1 MWLRQADNTFRFPI
15 FPSSFEVK
23 GNAIV
28 NITNII
34 KLGEVVVFGGIGLRS
49 TYISSFFPNR
59 NYPFCD
65 YAGFPK
71 PYDCVALLK
80 DWMEKGYILRF
91 IITETN
97 INFECIITDFS
108 YKEQD
113 GTRDVYFTLN
123 LKEYKRIQIPKVNS
137 VSKDTDLS
145 SSKVVP
151 ITKGFEVKNKQKTH
165 KVGKGDSLWSLAKK
179 YYGNGDL
186 WKKIYDANKKLIKNP
201 DIIQDGW
208 VLTIP

>member
-23 GNAIV
+23 GNSIV
-28 NITNII
+28 NTTNII
-34 KLGEVVVFGGIGLRS
+34 KLGEVVVFGGVGLRS
-49 TYISSFFPNR
+49 TDISSFFPNQ

-123 LKEYKRIQIPKVNS
+123 LKEYKRIQIPKVNTNNDE
-137 VSKDTDLS
+137 KLS
-145 SSKVVP
+145 SAKNVP
-151 ITKGFEVKNKQKTH
+151 LTKGFDTKQKTH

-201 DIIQDGW
+201 DHIEDGW
-208 VLTIP
+208 VLVIP

>member
-1 MWLRQADNTFRFPI
+1 MEMWLRQADNAFRFPI

-23 GNAIV
+23 GSAVINT
-28 NITNII
+28 TNII
-34 KLGEVVVFGGIGLRS
+34 ELGEVVVFGGIGLRS
-49 TYISSFFPNR
+49 TDISSFFPNQ

-123 LKEYKRIQIPKVNS
+123 LKEYKRIQIPSINS
-137 VSKDTDLS
+137 SDEKITSVKD
-145 SSKVVP
+145 VP
-151 ITKGFEVKNKQKTH
+151 ITKGFETKKQRTH
-165 KVGKGDSLWSLAKK
+165 KVVKGDNLWSLSQK

-186 WKKIYDANKKLIKNP
+186 YEKIVKANDKLIKTADHIEN
-201 DIIQDGW
+201 GW
-208 VLTIP
+208 VLVIP

>member
-1 MWLRQADNTFRFPI
+1 MEMWLRQADNTFRFPI

-23 GNAIV
+23 GNSIV
-28 NITNII
+28 NTTNII

-49 TYISSFFPNR
+49 TDISSFFPNQ

-80 DWMEKGYILRF
+80 GWMEKGFILRF
-91 IITETN
+91 IITETDV
-97 INFECIITDFS
+97 NFECIITDFS

-123 LKEYKRIQIPKVNS
+123 LKEYKRIQIPSINS
-137 VSKDTDLS
+137 SDGKITSVKD
-145 SSKVVP
+145 VP
-151 ITKGFEVKNKQKTH
+151 ITKGFETKKQRTH
-165 KVGKGDSLWSLAKK
+165 KVVKGDNLWSLSQK

-186 WKKIYDANKKLIKNP
+186 YEKIVKANDKLIKTA
-201 DIIQDGW
+201 DHIEDGW
-208 VLTIP
+208 VLVIP

>member
-1 MWLRQADNTFRFPI
+1 MEMWLRQADNAFRFPI

-23 GNAIV
+23 GNSIV
-28 NITNII
+28 NTTNII
-34 KLGEVVVFGGIGLRS
+34 KLGEVVVFGGRGLRS
-49 TYISSFFPNR
+49 IDISSFFPNQ

-123 LKEYKRIQIPKVNS
+123 LKEYKRIQIPKVNTNNDE
-137 VSKDTDLS
+137 KLS
-145 SSKVVP
+145 STKNVP
-151 ITKGFEVKNKQKTH
+151 LTKGFDTKQKTH

-201 DIIQDGW
+201 DIIKDGW
-208 VLTIP
+208 VLVIP

>member
-23 GNAIV
+23 GNSIV
-28 NITNII
+28 NTTNII
-34 KLGEVVVFGGIGLRS
+34 KLGEVVVFGGVGLRS
-49 TYISSFFPNR
+49 TDISSFFPNQ

-97 INFECIITDFS
+97 VNFECIITDFS

-123 LKEYKRIQIPKVNS
+123 LKEYKRIQIPKVNTNNDE
-137 VSKDTDLS
+137 KLS
-145 SSKVVP
+145 SAKNVP
-151 ITKGFEVKNKQKTH
+151 LTKGFDTKQKTH

-201 DIIQDGW
+201 DHIEDGW
-208 VLTIP
+208 VLVIP

>member
-23 GNAIV
+23 GNSIV
-28 NITNII
+28 NTTNII

-49 TYISSFFPNR
+49 TDISSFFPNQ

-80 DWMEKGYILRF
+80 GWMEKGFILRF
-91 IITETN
+91 IITETDV
-97 INFECIITDFS
+97 NFECIITDFS

-123 LKEYKRIQIPKVNS
+123 LKEYKRIQIPSINS
-137 VSKDTDLS
+137 SDGKITSVKD
-145 SSKVVP
+145 VP
-151 ITKGFEVKNKQKTH
+151 ITKGFETKKQRTH
-165 KVGKGDSLWSLAKK
+165 KVVKGDNLWSLSQK

-186 WKKIYDANKKLIKNP
+186 YEKIVKANDKLIKTA
-201 DIIQDGW
+201 DHIEDGW
-208 VLTIP
+208 VLVIP

>member
-1 MWLRQADNTFRFPI
+1 MEMWLRQADNTFRFPI

-23 GNAIV
+23 GNSIV
-28 NITNII
+28 NTTNII
-34 KLGEVVVFGGIGLRS
+34 KLGEIVVFGGIGLRS
-49 TYISSFFPNR
+49 IDISSFFPNQ
-59 NYPFCD
+59 NYPFCG
-65 YAGFPK
+65 YTGFPK

-80 DWMEKGYILRF
+80 GWMEKGFILRF
-91 IITETN
+91 IITETDV
-97 INFECIITDFS
+97 NFECIITDFS

-123 LKEYKRIQIPKVNS
+123 LKEYKRIQIPKVNTNNDE
-137 VSKDTDLS
+137 KLS
-145 SSKVVP
+145 SVKDVP
-151 ITKGFEVKNKQKTH
+151 LTKGFDTKQKTH

-201 DIIQDGW
+201 DLIKDGW
-208 VLTIP
+208 VLIIP

>member
-23 GNAIV
+23 GNSIV
-28 NITNII
+28 NTTNII
-34 KLGEVVVFGGIGLRS
+34 KLGEVVVFGGVGLRS
-49 TYISSFFPNR
+49 TDISSFFPNQ

-97 INFECIITDFS
+97 INFECIITDNS

-123 LKEYKRIQIPKVNS
+123 LKEYKRIQIPKVNTNNDE
-137 VSKDTDLS
+137 KLS
-145 SSKVVP
+145 SAKNVP
-151 ITKGFEVKNKQKTH
+151 LTKGFDTKQKTH
-165 KVGKGDSLWSLAKK
+165 KVGKGDSLWSLAQK

-201 DIIQDGW
+201 DHIEDGW
-208 VLTIP
+208 VLVIP

>member
-1 MWLRQADNTFRFPI
+1 MEMWLRQADNAFRFPI

-23 GNAIV
+23 GNSIV
-28 NITNII
+28 NTTNII

-49 TYISSFFPNR
+49 TDISSFFPNQ

-108 YKEQD
+108 YKEKD

-123 LKEYKRIQIPKVNS
+123 LKEYKRIQIPKVNTNNDE
-137 VSKDTDLS
+137 KLS
-145 SSKVVP
+145 SAKNVP
-151 ITKGFEVKNKQKTH
+151 LTKGFDTKQKTH

-201 DIIQDGW
+201 DLIKDGW
-208 VLTIP
+208 VLMIP